1 MNELRWKCWPVLA
14 AYWGPEAKEL
24 KDQGWPG
31 CRGRP
36 RGQTVKGWGWT
47 SVLWHLPLTNE
58 FLASLSCTSL
68 GRGQLSSTAQQLPE
82 EVTGQEGHGPAALEP
97 GRPLVW
103 KLSRQ

>member
-14 AYWGPEAKEL
+14 WLQRETPWTDSKRL
-24 KDQGWPG
+24 
-31 CRGRP
+31 
-36 RGQTVKGWGWT
+36 GWT
-47 SVLWHLPLTNE
+47 FVLWHLPHTNE
-58 FLASLSCTSL
+58 LLASLSCTSL
-68 GRGQLSSTAQQLPE
+68 GKGQVSSTAQQLPE